1 MIIMA
6 KFQKRLRKM
15 SVNSTNALVIGHGF
29 GKIEDIVQTF
39 NSVFIT
45 FYDNIDFKSKNLIY
59 REKIDDL
66 STLVEIGAV
75 FIDLK
80 NLNKLSE
87 VMPMIRKYRAPV
99 LIEGRD
105 MISKELAQPLIDFGY
120 RPTDQ
125 SDSFYVWKPQV

>member
-59 REKIDDL
+59 REKIDNL

>member
-1 MIIMA
+1 
-6 KFQKRLRKM
+6 M

-45 FYDNIDFKSKNLIY
+45 SYDNIDFKSKNLIY

>member
-45 FYDNIDFKSKNLIY
+45 SYDNMDFKSKNLIY
-59 REKIDDL
+59 RETVNDL

-80 NLNKLSE
+80 NLNVLPD
-87 VMPMIRKYRAPV
+87 VMPMIRKFRSPV

-105 MISKELAQPLIDFGY
+105 MITKDQAQPLINFGY

-125 SDSFYVWKPQV
+125 SDSFYVWKQQV

>member
-45 FYDNIDFKSKNLIY
+45 SYDNTDFKSKNLIY
-59 REKIDDL
+59 RETINDL
-66 STLVEIGAV
+66 STMIEIGAV

-80 NLNKLSE
+80 NLNKLPE
-87 VMPMIRKYRAPV
+87 VMPMIRKYRSPV

-105 MISKELAQPLIDFGY
+105 MISKEIAQPLIDFGY

-125 SDSFYVWKPQV
+125 SDSFYVWKQQV

>member
-15 SVNSTNALVIGHGF
+15 SVNLTNALVIGHGF

-45 FYDNIDFKSKNLIY
+45 SYDNMDFKSKNLIY
-59 REKIDDL
+59 RETTNDL
-66 STLVEIGAV
+66 ASLAEIGAV
-75 FIDLK
+75 FVDLK
-80 NLNKLSE
+80 NLNVLTE
-87 VMPMIRKYRAPV
+87 VMPMIRKFRSPV

-105 MISKELAQPLIDFGY
+105 MIDGELAWPLINFGY
-120 RPTDQ
+120 RPSDQ
-125 SDSFYVWKPQV
+125 SDSFYVWKQQV

>member
-99 LIEGRD
+99 LIEGRE

>member
-45 FYDNIDFKSKNLIY
+45 SYDNTDFKSKNLIY
-59 REKIDDL
+59 RETINDL
-66 STLVEIGAV
+66 STMVE
-75 FIDLK
+75 
-80 NLNKLSE
+80 
-87 VMPMIRKYRAPV
+87 
-99 LIEGRD
+99 
-105 MISKELAQPLIDFGY
+105 
-120 RPTDQ
+120 
-125 SDSFYVWKPQV
+125 